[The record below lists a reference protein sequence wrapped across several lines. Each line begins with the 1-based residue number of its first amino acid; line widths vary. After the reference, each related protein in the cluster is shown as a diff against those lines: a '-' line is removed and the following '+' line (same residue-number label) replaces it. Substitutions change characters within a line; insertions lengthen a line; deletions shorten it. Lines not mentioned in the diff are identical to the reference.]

1 MTLGQM
7 AARLRVTIAALRT
20 EAEEGRI
27 PSVRIGDR
35 LLFCP
40 EAVVASLAER
50 ASRMEAAR

>member
-35 LLFCP
+35 LFCP